1 MSEPKESTGGI
12 LTTLRRILDGG
23 LALAQNRLEIFAVE
37 LREEKSR
44 LVEVFI
50 WASAAVAFGMMTL
63 TLLTF
68 VVVVLFWEDAR
79 VPALVTLSL
88 LYLLATFLAWRGLR
102 ARLSNSAAF
111 SATLGEIR
119 KDRACLTPRN

>member
-1 MSEPKESTGGI
+1 MSEPNENTGGI
-12 LTTLRRILDGG
+12 LATLRSILDGG

-37 LREEKSR
+37 FQEEKYR

-50 WASAAVAFGMMTL
+50 WASAVVAFGMMTL

-68 VVVVLFWEDAR
+68 VVVVLFWENAR
-79 VPALVTLSL
+79 VPALAVLSL

-102 ARLSNSAAF
+102 ARLSKSTAF
-111 SATLGEIR
+111 SETLGEIR
-119 KDRACLTPRN
+119 KDRACLRAEN